1 MGAIPITVFALLAL
15 AGLPIALVM
24 IIAGLAGAVTV
35 GGLDFLEIIADRF
48 YAGVSGFVL
57 IAIPYFIFTAELM
70 NRAKLTERLIAFA
83 SSLFGKIPGALSH
96 VNVAVS
102 VLFAG
107 ITGAAVTDTVAIGK
121 TLIPSMK
128 REGYGA
134 DYCAAVTACSSII
147 GPIIP
152 PSIIMVVYAATL
164 RGVSVIDLF
173 VAGIIPGLLMGVML
187 LATSAWISWRRGY
200 ASSEAMNLRRV
211 LSTGVNAFA
220 AMAVPAVIL
229 GGILS
234 GVATVT
240 EAAAI
245 GAIYAFLIG
254 IFLYRTLSLRDIW
267 ESLISTINFSG
278 VVFFLLGASTVLG
291 WYITRSGIAREAAVL
306 IVAVS
311 GDPSVQ
317 MAVVCVLLIF
327 LGAFVDVLPAVVIAG
342 PVLAPAMMQLGFD
355 PLHFGMVMLLAL
367 NIGNI
372 TPPVGMTLLVSA
384 KLSQVPYES
393 AIRASLPFMAT
404 HLLVLG
410 LVAYI
415 PQLALWLPEWLSS
428 LGMV

>member
-70 NRAKLTERLIAFA
+70 NRAKLTDRLITFA

-187 LATSAWISWRRGY
+187 LVTSAWISWRRGY

-311 GDPSVQ
+311 SDPSVQ

-428 LGMV
+428 VGMI

>member
-1 MGAIPITVFALLAL
+1 MGAIPITVFTLLAL

-24 IIAGLAGAVTV
+24 VIAGLTGAVTL
-35 GGLDFLEIIADRF
+35 GGLDFMEIIADRF

-70 NRAKLTERLIAFA
+70 NRAKLTDRLIDFA
-83 SSLFGKIPGALSH
+83 SSLFGRIPGALSH

-102 VLFAG
+102 ILFAG

-121 TLIPSMK
+121 TLIPAMK

-134 DYCAAVTACSSII
+134 DYCAAITAASSII

-164 RGVSVIDLF
+164 RGISVIDLF
-173 VAGIIPGLLMGVML
+173 AAGILPGILMGVAL
-187 LATSAWISWRRGY
+187 LITSTWISWRRGY
-200 ASSEAMNLRRV
+200 ASSEAISLHRI
-211 LSTGVNAFA
+211 LKTGFKALA
-220 AMAVPAVIL
+220 AMAVPGVIL
-229 GGILS
+229 GGILT
-234 GVATVT
+234 GIATVT

-245 GAIYAFLIG
+245 GAIYALLIG
-254 IFLYRTLSLRDIW
+254 LFLYRTLSLRDVW
-267 ESLISTINFSG
+267 ESLVSTISFSG

-291 WYITRSGIAREAAVL
+291 WYITRSGVAREAAEI

-311 GDPSVQ
+311 TDPLIQ
-317 MAVVCVLLIF
+317 ITVVCLLLIV

-342 PVLAPAMMQLGFD
+342 PVLAPAMVQLGFD

-367 NIGNI
+367 NLGNI

-384 KLSQVPYES
+384 KLAQVPYEA
-393 AIRASLPFMAT
+393 AIKESLPFMAT
-404 HLLVLG
+404 HVVVLA
-410 LVAYI
+410 LVAI
-415 PQLALWLPEWLSS
+415 FPQLALWLPAWLRS
-428 LGMV
+428 LGLI